1 VARKLRS
8 KANEMTRSYLV
19 TLAGLGIA
27 AAAAVA
33 ATAGAADGAP
43 GAARCAD
50 AARMELSVPVAF
62 DEVRVMVGAGRPG
75 AASAVTV
82 VAGDSD
88 RRVTAFGRGR
98 WALAM
103 TDMLPAGPV
112 VVAVEPVLDAPASA
126 CVERVELV
134 RGGAVIA
141 SAHPR

>member
-1 VARKLRS
+1 
-8 KANEMTRSYLV
+8 MTRSYLV
-19 TLAGLGIA
+19 TLAGFGIA

-43 GAARCAD
+43 GTAVRCAD

-88 RRVTAFGRGR
+88 RRVTAFGSGR

-112 VVAVEPVLDAPASA
+112 LVAVEPVLDAPASA

-141 SAHPR
+141 SARPR

>member
-1 VARKLRS
+1 
-8 KANEMTRSYLV
+8 MTRSYLV
-19 TLAGLGIA
+19 TLVGFGLA
-27 AAAAVA
+27 ASAAVA
-33 ATAGAADGAP
+33 VTGGAADGAP
-43 GAARCAD
+43 AGGRATCAD
-50 AARMELSVPVAF
+50 AARMELSAPVAF

-112 VVAVEPVLDAPASA
+112 VVAVEPVLDAPASV
-126 CVERVELV
+126 CIERVELV
-134 RGGAVIA
+134 RGGAVVA
-141 SAHPR
+141 SALPR

>member
-1 VARKLRS
+1 
-8 KANEMTRSYLV
+8 MTRSYLV
-19 TLAGLGIA
+19 TLVGFGLA
-27 AAAAVA
+27 ASAAVA
-33 ATAGAADGAP
+33 ATGGAADGAP
-43 GAARCAD
+43 VGSRATCAD
-50 AARMELSVPVAF
+50 AARMELSAPVAF

-112 VVAVEPVLDAPASA
+112 LVAVEPVLDAPASA

-134 RGGAVIA
+134 RGGAVVA
-141 SAHPR
+141 AALPR

>member
-1 VARKLRS
+1 
-8 KANEMTRSYLV
+8 MTRSYLV

-43 GAARCAD
+43 AVRCAD
-50 AARMELSVPVAF
+50 AARLELSVPVAF

-88 RRVTAFGRGR
+88 RKVTAFGRGR

-134 RGGAVIA
+134 RGGAVVA
-141 SAHPR
+141 AALPR